1 MKENWF
7 INLWLDLTYRFNQS
21 FAIKSVQ
28 WACSYFL
35 VKCDKFSKPLISTM
49 LIPLDD
55 HICIIFYL
63 TGILVE
69 ECLLT
74 FSKNLRANIIF
85 KKNISCVKSCP
96 DLSLVE
102 VKVCFCDINFRTTFF
117 YLLIQSG
124 SDVTKGVH
132 WFEKEHFQ
140 NVHCHNLQNICGV
153 YSTAGDKKLHSDF
166 YFFY

>member
-74 FSKNLRANIIF
+74 FNKILRANIIF

-96 DLSLVE
+96 DHAIFVLSWSESLFLWYQFQDHIFLPLDPVGLIRYQRSE
-102 VKVCFCDINFRTTFF
+102 MIWKRTFSKCSLSQPSKYLWGLF
-117 YLLIQSG
+117 YG
-124 SDVTKGVH
+124 RG
-132 WFEKEHFQ
+132 
-140 NVHCHNLQNICGV
+140 
-153 YSTAGDKKLHSDF
+153 
-166 YFFY
+166 